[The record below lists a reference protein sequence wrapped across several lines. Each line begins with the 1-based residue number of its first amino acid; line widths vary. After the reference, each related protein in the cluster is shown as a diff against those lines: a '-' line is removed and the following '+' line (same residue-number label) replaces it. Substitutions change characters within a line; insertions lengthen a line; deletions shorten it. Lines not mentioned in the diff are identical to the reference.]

1 MPMKNIIRNGGN
13 CMHKT
18 NSPDLQ
24 DKLTYAVLPDG
35 SVDLWIRANKVK
47 LPVLPDGEM
56 GPSGYEYDE
65 VYCRLSSSKVAS
77 KTEILA
83 DVDFWFESLKDM
95 KEGTNADFLAKNNF
109 RAKVRAELSAVCQ
122 NTIYEGV
129 DVELSTGTEHF
140 SLTPVDQTN
149 LFGKQAE
156 LAAGA
161 EKCAYHKDADPSGTN
176 PCVYYSAADMQKIL
190 KKSMEFVTF
199 NTTYCNSLFVWLD
212 NLTKASEMAALKYG
226 SNIPAEYQSE
236 VLSDLMKVG
245 ASV

>member
-1 MPMKNIIRNGGN
+1 
-13 CMHKT
+13 MHKSI
-18 NSPDLQ
+18 SPVKQ
-24 DKLTYAVLPDG
+24 ENVTYAVLPDG
-35 SVDLWIRANKVK
+35 TVDVWIRKNEVK
-47 LPVLPDGEM
+47 LPDLAEGEE
-56 GPSGYEYDE
+56 GISGYECDE
-65 VYCRLSSSKVAS
+65 VYCKLTTSDITKGEIVADH
-77 KTEILA
+77 E
-83 DVDFWFESLKDM
+83 FWFNSLKDM
-95 KEGTNADFLAKNNF
+95 EDGAIADFLGKERF
-109 RAKVRAELSAVCQ
+109 RVVVREKLSTACQ
-122 NTIYEGV
+122 NTICEGV

-212 NLTKASEMAALKYG
+212 NLTKSSEMAALKYG
-226 SNIPAEYQSE
+226 SQIPTEYQSE
-236 VLSDLMKVG
+236 VLADLVKGG

>member
-1 MPMKNIIRNGGN
+1 
-13 CMHKT
+13 MHKSI
-18 NSPDLQ
+18 SPVKQ
-24 DKLTYAVLPDG
+24 ENVTYAVLPDG
-35 SVDLWIRANKVK
+35 TVDVWIRKNEVK
-47 LPVLPDGEM
+47 LPDLAEGEE
-56 GPSGYEYDE
+56 GISGYECDE
-65 VYCRLSSSKVAS
+65 VFCRLSTSDVTKE
-77 KTEILA
+77 EIEE
-83 DVDFWFESLKDM
+83 DIDFWFKSLKGMEDGCM
-95 KEGTNADFLAKNNF
+95 ANHLGKERFKAKI
-109 RAKVRAELSAVCQ
+109 RAKLSEVCQ

-129 DVELSTGTEHF
+129 DVELSTGIEHF

-226 SNIPAEYQSE
+226 SNIPTEYQSE